1 MVFPVFDT
9 GVWIRGH
16 RARFDLSQ
24 SGMAGRTGIE
34 RYLAAGTASEEQVRE
49 EFSSIYGVDPSGVVV
64 THGATEGVFLV
75 ALALRLSGKETFT
88 APRPEYELMFK
99 APAISGMREEN
110 GGVTF
115 ASNPNNPTGAFRQAF
130 RGNAVVDETFL
141 MFHTDP
147 GKVRYA
153 GDVFR
158 VTTLTKFFGA
168 DDVRVGFI
176 VCPDTEMRRRIEG
189 LRGLVWENMPSMSLG
204 SALRILK
211 DYDNIASTV
220 RPMVR
225 KNLSYMVSHTGR
237 LRFYKK
243 IEPVSVPVTFVDY
256 SSYTDAAP
264 EEVCEYL
271 WGRGVSVV
279 PGSIFGASGPNFRV
293 CATREDFPEAF
304 EALKGALEDFPPTP

>member
-1 MVFPVFDT
+1 
-9 GVWIRGH
+9 
-16 RARFDLSQ
+16 
-24 SGMAGRTGIE
+24 MAGRTGGIE

-99 APAISGMREEN
+99 APPAISGMREEN
-110 GGVTF
+110 GGGVTF
-115 ASNPNNPTGAFRQAF
+115 ASNPNNPPTGAFRQAF
-130 RGNAVVDETFL
+130 RGGNAVVDETFL

-189 LRGLVWENMPSMSLG
+189 GLRGPCLG
-204 SALRILK
+204 KHAF
-211 DYDNIASTV
+211 
-220 RPMVR
+220 
-225 KNLSYMVSHTGR
+225 H
-237 LRFYKK
+237 
-243 IEPVSVPVTFVDY
+243 
-256 SSYTDAAP
+256 
-264 EEVCEYL
+264 
-271 WGRGVSVV
+271 V
-279 PGSIFGASGPNFRV
+279 PGIRAQDPEGLRQHRLHCQAHGQEEPLLHGEPHWQAEVLQKNRTSIRPGHVRGLFQ
-293 CATREDFPEAF
+293 
-304 EALKGALEDFPPTP
+304 LH